1 MILQHIRSILEYLLV
16 LMVILEFNT
25 PYTYFP
31 VIGKMVT
38 LSIIT
43 LSMFLIL
50 LNWKN
55 LSIDFFAFVLLITIG
70 AIFPF
75 FNVYEGKTIAY
86 IKLYFVILP
95 LLLILTS
102 SYMSEERE
110 SVSHLFIKF
119 SNIVAVIAIIS
130 LFFWFLGS
138 TLELIPSTAI
148 IPNSWAGDRFIPT
161 YFGVYFETQEAM
173 ATSGAE
179 SMIRNSGIFNEAP
192 MYNMILCTALSIEM
206 FLHQKISV
214 KRIILLTLTIL
225 STISTTGGVFMF
237 IVYAIKA
244 YNSFASNYK
253 LQMILLLPIFILMGV
268 FSINN
273 ILDNKKETGEY
284 SYNSRSHDIVKCIEV
299 GIENPIA
306 GVGIMYKAAY
316 AESNFFGFSN
326 SLFGVFAHG
335 GFYFLLLYLF
345 PFLIIPL
352 ILLLK
357 YKNSSIGGIFLS
369 YFGVFSFTVS
379 EYKVLTIF
387 VIACSLSYWY
397 FVVFK
402 KRNNIIS
409 VTDF

>member
-1 MILQHIRSILEYLLV
+1 
-16 LMVILEFNT
+16 MVILEFNT

-357 YKNSSIGGIFLS
+357 YKNSSIGGILLS

>member
-1 MILQHIRSILEYLLV
+1 
-16 LMVILEFNT
+16 
-25 PYTYFP
+25 
-31 VIGKMVT
+31 
-38 LSIIT
+38 
-43 LSMFLIL
+43 
-50 LNWKN
+50 
-55 LSIDFFAFVLLITIG
+55 
-70 AIFPF
+70 
-75 FNVYEGKTIAY
+75 
-86 IKLYFVILP
+86 
-95 LLLILTS
+95 
-102 SYMSEERE
+102 
-110 SVSHLFIKF
+110 
-119 SNIVAVIAIIS
+119 
-130 LFFWFLGS
+130 
-138 TLELIPSTAI
+138 
-148 IPNSWAGDRFIPT
+148 
-161 YFGVYFETQEAM
+161 
-173 ATSGAE
+173 
-179 SMIRNSGIFNEAP
+179 
-192 MYNMILCTALSIEM
+192 
-206 FLHQKISV
+206 
-214 KRIILLTLTIL
+214 
-225 STISTTGGVFMF
+225 
-237 IVYAIKA
+237 
-244 YNSFASNYK
+244 
-253 LQMILLLPIFILMGV
+253 MILLLPIFILMGV

-326 SLFGVFAHG
+326 FLFGVFAHG

-357 YKNSSIGGIFLS
+357 YKNSSIGGILLS